1 MLSRRPFSLLDT
13 EKLMVSLLLKQFL
26 IHEPALK
33 KGLQAG
39 LQDLRSTRLFL
50 LEVILCRKRKIFS
63 ITTWANTVLF
73 FHPILFLVWITG
85 TTACLTATNVHSSES
100 PHFGTFTPVQL

>member
-1 MLSRRPFSLLDT
+1 MKTRIAISCHQNTLGKKNSWGVDTTMLSRRPFSLVDT

-39 LQDLRSTRLFL
+39 LQDFRSTWL
-50 LEVILCRKRKIFS
+50 LLSEVI
-63 ITTWANTVLF
+63 
-73 FHPILFLVWITG
+73 P
-85 TTACLTATNVHSSES
+85 
-100 PHFGTFTPVQL
+100 